1 MTVESKEHKLK
12 LVYRELD
19 GFGQFESQR
28 FHSAEGPKHY
38 LLKHY
43 TAYLINQAGREVGL
57 EVQTDDGE
65 IDILDLGES
74 DEGALAIEVETAY
87 SPQKVE
93 EKREQYTSELIRD
106 VIVLPAREA
115 PTEFDE
121 LEAWIRDRIPV

>member
-1 MTVESKEHKLK
+1 MERAYKAK
-12 LVYRELD
+12 LVFEELD
-19 GFGQFESQR
+19 GFDQFESQR

-57 EVQTDDGE
+57 EVETDDGE

-74 DEGALAIEVETAY
+74 DEGALAIEIETAY
-87 SPQKVE
+87 SPQKAE

-106 VIVLPAREA
+106 VKVLPARDAPDDLEA
-115 PTEFDE
+115 M
-121 LEAWIRDRIPV
+121 EAWIRSRIPGV

>member
-1 MTVESKEHKLK
+1 MDRQNKLR
-12 LVYRELD
+12 LVYQELD
-19 GFGQFESQR
+19 GFEQFESQR

-57 EVQTDDGE
+57 EVETDDGE

-74 DEGALAIEVETAY
+74 DEGALAIEIETAY
-87 SPQKVE
+87 SPQKAE

-106 VIVLPAREA
+106 VKTLPARDA
-115 PTEFDE
+115 PDDLEDM
-121 LEAWIRDRIPV
+121 EAWIREQIPL